1 MLKKYYNQIY
11 EVVSTILIMILG
23 VILHYVYEWSNN
35 NKIVGIFSPIDE
47 SVWEHLK
54 LLFFPMLL
62 FTIFFYFFKGK
73 EIPNYLCSKVIGIIT
88 AMIFTVI
95 AFYTY
100 SGILGRNY
108 TFIDISL
115 FFIAVI
121 LGQVVAYK
129 KLKSEKK
136 CNEQIA
142 LRILILIFI
151 LFVLFTFVKPRI
163 GLFIS

>member
-1 MLKKYYNQIY
+1 
-11 EVVSTILIMILG
+11 
-23 VILHYVYEWSNN
+23 
-35 NKIVGIFSPIDE
+35 
-47 SVWEHLK
+47 
-54 LLFFPMLL
+54 MLL
-62 FTIFFYFFKGK
+62 FTIIFYFFKGN

-108 TFIDISL
+108 AFIDISL

>member
-62 FTIFFYFFKGK
+62 FTIIFYFSKGK
-73 EIPNYLCSKVIGIIT
+73 DIPNYLCSKVIGIIT

-100 SGILGRNY
+100 SGVLGRNY

-129 KLKSEKK
+129 KLKLDKE
-136 CNEQIA
+136 CNKQIA
-142 LRILILIFI
+142 FGILILIFI
-151 LFVLFTFVKPRI
+151 LFVIFTFVKPRI
-163 GLFIS
+163 GLFIP